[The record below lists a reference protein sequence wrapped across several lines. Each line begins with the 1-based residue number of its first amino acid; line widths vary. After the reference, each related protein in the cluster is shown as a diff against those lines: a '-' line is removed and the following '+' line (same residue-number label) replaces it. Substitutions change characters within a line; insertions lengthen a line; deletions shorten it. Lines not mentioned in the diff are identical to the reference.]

1 MAIFYRE
8 LLRFHIVY
16 FSEGDEMKKL
26 LLVALA
32 VVLAACSA
40 GGSEFSRNQEKWQD
54 ANITH
59 YRMQLNI
66 SCFCAF
72 RDQMPLTVEVRDGQI
87 VSMAAVD
94 GALVLDTDPNYEFF
108 APHAT
113 IDLLFAELDSALN
126 GGADSVT
133 VTYDATYGFPTEIA
147 IDFSQQT
154 ADEEMY
160 YTISGFEALP

>member
-1 MAIFYRE
+1 
-8 LLRFHIVY
+8 
-16 FSEGDEMKKL
+16 MKKIIL
-26 LLVALA
+26 TMLVLI
-32 VVLAACSA
+32 LAACSA
-40 GGSEFSRNQEKWQD
+40 GGTDFSRNQQKWQD

-59 YRMQLNI
+59 YRFELNI

-72 RDQMPLTVEVRDGQI
+72 RDQMPLTIEVRDGQI
-87 VSMAAVD
+87 IHMAAVD
-94 GALVLDTDPNYEFF
+94 GTLVLDTDQNYEFY

-113 IDLLFAELDSALN
+113 IDLLFAELDAALN

-147 IDFSQQT
+147 IDYSQET

-160 YTISGFEALP
+160 YSISGFEALP

>member
-1 MAIFYRE
+1 
-8 LLRFHIVY
+8 
-16 FSEGDEMKKL
+16 MKKL
-26 LLVALA
+26 LLLTLAFVLVACA
-32 VVLAACSA
+32 A
-40 GGSEFSRNQEKWQD
+40 GGSELSRNRENWQD

-59 YRMQLNI
+59 YRFSINI

-87 VSMAAVD
+87 VHMATVD
-94 GALVLDTDPNYEFF
+94 GTLVLDTEQNYEFY

-113 IDLLFAELDSALN
+113 IDLLFAELDAAVN
-126 GGADSVT
+126 DGADSIT

-147 IDFSQQT
+147 IDYSQEI

-160 YTISGFEALP
+160 YSISGFEALP

>member
-1 MAIFYRE
+1 MKNF
-8 LLRFHIVY
+8 LFIV
-16 FSEGDEMKKL
+16 
-26 LLVALA
+26 LA
-32 VVLAACSA
+32 VMLVACSA
-40 GGSEFSRNQEKWQD
+40 SGSETSQNLQKWQD

-87 VSMAAVD
+87 VSMAAAD
-94 GALVLDTDPNYEFF
+94 GSLVLDTNPNYEYF

-113 IDLLFAELDSALN
+113 IDLLFAELEKAHKD
-126 GGADSVT
+126 GADSVT
-133 VTYDATYGFPTEIA
+133 VTYDATYGFPTEIG
-147 IDFSQQT
+147 IDYNQQI

-160 YTISGFEALP
+160 FSISGFELLP

>member
-1 MAIFYRE
+1 
-8 LLRFHIVY
+8 
-16 FSEGDEMKKL
+16 MKKL
-26 LLVALA
+26 LLVALSLI
-32 VVLAACSA
+32 LAACSA
-40 GGSEFSRNQEKWQD
+40 SSGSEFSRNREKWQD

-59 YRMQLNI
+59 YRMELNI

-87 VSMAAVD
+87 VSMAAAD
-94 GALVLDTDPNYEFF
+94 DTLVLDTDPNYEFF

-113 IDLLFAELDSALN
+113 IDLLFAKLDAALN

-133 VTYDATYGFPTEIA
+133 VTYDATYGFPNEIA
-147 IDFSQQT
+147 IDFDQQM

-160 YTISGFEALP
+160 YTISNFEPLP

>member
-1 MAIFYRE
+1 
-8 LLRFHIVY
+8 
-16 FSEGDEMKKL
+16 MKKIIL
-26 LLVALA
+26 ITLIFM
-32 VVLAACSA
+32 LAACSA
-40 GGSEFSRNQEKWQD
+40 GGSELSRNQQKWQD

-59 YRMQLNI
+59 YRFSINI

-87 VSMAAVD
+87 VHMATVD
-94 GALVLDTDPNYEFF
+94 GTLVLDTDQNYEFY

-113 IDLLFAELDSALN
+113 IDLLFAELDAAVN
-126 GGADSVT
+126 DGADSIT

-147 IDFSQQT
+147 IDYSQEI

-160 YTISGFEALP
+160 YSISGLEALP

>member
-1 MAIFYRE
+1 
-8 LLRFHIVY
+8 
-16 FSEGDEMKKL
+16 MKTF

-32 VVLAACSA
+32 IILAACSA
-40 GGSEFSRNQEKWQD
+40 GGSEFSRNQEKWRD
-54 ANITH
+54 ASITH
-59 YRMQLNI
+59 YRMELNI

-87 VSMAAVD
+87 VSLTAVD
-94 GALVLDTDPNYEFF
+94 GSQVLDTDPNYEFF

-113 IDLLFAELDSALN
+113 IDLLFAELDAALN

-133 VTYDATYGFPTEIA
+133 VTYDDAYGFPNEIA
-147 IDFSQQT
+147 IDFDQQI

-160 YTISGFEALP
+160 YTISNFEALP

>member
-1 MAIFYRE
+1 
-8 LLRFHIVY
+8 
-16 FSEGDEMKKL
+16 MKKF

-32 VVLAACSA
+32 VILAACSA
-40 GGSEFSRNQEKWQD
+40 GGSEFSRNREKWQD

-59 YRMQLNI
+59 YRMELNI

-87 VSMAAVD
+87 VSMAAAD
-94 GALVLDTDPNYEFF
+94 GTLVLDTDPNYEFF
-108 APHAT
+108 SPHAT
-113 IDLLFAELDSALN
+113 IDLLFAELDAALN

-133 VTYDATYGFPTEIA
+133 ATYDATYGFPTEIG
-147 IDFSQQT
+147 IDFDQEM

-160 YTISGFEALP
+160 YSISGFEALP